1 MLARMNR
8 LLKRPILVFLCAFL
22 LLTLAACAES
32 IATPTE
38 TDADVL
44 LTAQASNPLPTAMV
58 AAGAR
63 VSASPLCL
71 VQTFTT
77 VSVDADYVTTKQGD
91 MLAWNPASDQ
101 LAYVRPVN
109 GRWGWFVG
117 DLVVYDFTL
126 QKDIFTSAD
135 LEVMGDMAWSPD
147 GSNLAYVVLDPE
159 EKTYTVYVGGL
170 VTGLSADIFG
180 SSAKTDEY
188 SSTKGIL
195 GWVSDRNVEVASS
208 CGVDCMQKYNYN
220 TDTSVLTKEEETRK
234 NEDPSLDLVN
244 QTTSPDG
251 VWSVVVDEKNNVWLA
266 NAKTKVAAVIS
277 AGTAV
282 EEIKWS
288 PDSRYLSLRFSGEI
302 KVFDVTCKK

>member
-1 MLARMNR
+1 MLAGMNR
-8 LLKRPILVFLCAFL
+8 LLKRPILVLLCAFL
-22 LLTLAACAES
+22 LLTLAACAET
-32 IATPTE
+32 IVTPTE

-44 LTAQASNPLPTAMV
+44 LTAQAANPLPTAMV
-58 AAGAR
+58 AEGAR
-63 VSASPLCL
+63 VAASPVCL

-77 VSVDADYVTTKQGD
+77 VSVDSDYVTTKQGD
-91 MLAWNPASDQ
+91 MLAWNPVSDQ

-126 QKDIFTSAD
+126 KKEIFTTVD
-135 LEVMGDMAWSPD
+135 LEVMGDTAWSAD

-170 VTGLSADIFG
+170 ANGLSVDIFG
-180 SSAKTDEY
+180 SSVKTDDY

-195 GWVSDRNVEVASS
+195 GWISERNVEVTSS
-208 CGVDCMQKYNYN
+208 CGLDCMQKYNFN
-220 TDTSVLTKEEETRK
+220 TETSVLTKDEQTRK

-251 VWSVVVDEKNNVWLA
+251 LWTISVDENNNVWLA
-266 NAKTKVAAVIS
+266 NAKTKIASIIS
-277 AGTAV
+277 ADTAV

>member
-8 LLKRPILVFLCAFL
+8 LLKRPILVLLCAFL
-22 LLTLAACAES
+22 LLTLAACTDT

-38 TDADVL
+38 TDTDVL
-44 LTAQASNPLPTAMV
+44 LTAQAANPLPTAMV
-58 AAGAR
+58 AEGAR
-63 VSASPLCL
+63 VADSPVCL

-77 VSVDADYVTTKQGD
+77 VSVDSDYVTTKQGD

-126 QKDIFTSAD
+126 KKEIFTTAD
-135 LEVMGDMAWSPD
+135 LEVMGDTAWSAD

-159 EKTYTVYVGGL
+159 EKTYTIYVGGL
-170 VTGLSADIFG
+170 ANGLSVDIFG
-180 SSAKTDEY
+180 SSAKTDDY

-195 GWVSDRNVEVASS
+195 GWISERNVEVTSS
-208 CGVDCMQKYNYN
+208 CGLDCMQKYNYN
-220 TDTSVLTKEEETRK
+220 TETSVLTKDEQTRK

-244 QTTSPDG
+244 QMTSPDG
-251 VWSVVVDEKNNVWLA
+251 VWTVAVDENDNVWLA
-266 NAKTKVAAVIS
+266 NAKTKIASIIS
-277 AGTAV
+277 ADTAV